1 MSRTGRALQDALR
14 RKCYHP
20 SAAFDAFPRS
30 ALDLGVP
37 ARFEEQVRRHGT
49 RPAVESDSGRL
60 TYSQLNGVANDIAH
74 ALLEPTEGAA
84 PLVAVLADQGAM
96 NVAAL
101 LGILKAGAAFVP
113 LDTHWPV
120 ARMRWVLDRSHI
132 GVVLASASRAP
143 LAREITGANQRVL
156 VLEGLVTASGRPDPR
171 VSIDA
176 DAPAYVLYT
185 SGSTGHP
192 KGVRHSH
199 RSLSHEVL
207 RLTNALHVCA
217 DDRQSLLR
225 ANSGGAISDAFTAL
239 LNGAAVCPI
248 DVLESGIDGL
258 VEWVTRERVTIWRS
272 TPSLFRAVWNEFPST
287 FLLRD
292 LRIVFLCGEP
302 VTASDLDAYRTY
314 AGRDSL
320 FVNCLGSTECA
331 TVTLQLI
338 DRDAAVEPGPVPI
351 GYAVEDMDVEL
362 VDESGDIVTGAAS
375 GEIVVRSRYL
385 ADGYVDEPRL
395 TEQLFRE
402 DSDDVACRRYFSGDT
417 ATRLNDGTLIYQGR
431 KATRANVSGRTFELA
446 EVEMA
451 LQATHGIREAIADVV
466 VDERGTSR
474 LVAYVVADA
483 EPAPTIDS
491 VRLLLEARLPA
502 FMIPSSLVF
511 VEGIPLTGSGKA
523 DRRVLAER
531 LRARPVVATTAAPS
545 SPLEVAVARIFA
557 EMLHVQEVEAQDSFF
572 ELGGKSLA
580 TLRVLSRIKSSYGAD
595 HRPASVLRAAD
606 GRGYRARR
614 RTRTRRASRSGDA
627 RRLAR
632 RDRSVGQRRAEPVGN
647 ARDMG
652 LVEER
657 RVIAL

>member
-20 SAAFDAFPRS
+20 SAAFDAFPRL

-239 LNGAAVCPI
+239 LNGAAVCPSMSSSRASMASWSGSR
-248 DVLESGIDGL
+248 ESG
-258 VEWVTRERVTIWRS
+258 
-272 TPSLFRAVWNEFPST
+272 
-287 FLLRD
+287 
-292 LRIVFLCGEP
+292 
-302 VTASDLDAYRTY
+302 
-314 AGRDSL
+314 
-320 FVNCLGSTECA
+320 
-331 TVTLQLI
+331 
-338 DRDAAVEPGPVPI
+338 
-351 GYAVEDMDVEL
+351 
-362 VDESGDIVTGAAS
+362 
-375 GEIVVRSRYL
+375 
-385 ADGYVDEPRL
+385 
-395 TEQLFRE
+395 
-402 DSDDVACRRYFSGDT
+402 
-417 ATRLNDGTLIYQGR
+417 
-431 KATRANVSGRTFELA
+431 
-446 EVEMA
+446 
-451 LQATHGIREAIADVV
+451 
-466 VDERGTSR
+466 
-474 LVAYVVADA
+474 
-483 EPAPTIDS
+483 
-491 VRLLLEARLPA
+491 
-502 FMIPSSLVF
+502 
-511 VEGIPLTGSGKA
+511 
-523 DRRVLAER
+523 
-531 LRARPVVATTAAPS
+531 
-545 SPLEVAVARIFA
+545 
-557 EMLHVQEVEAQDSFF
+557 
-572 ELGGKSLA
+572 
-580 TLRVLSRIKSSYGAD
+580 
-595 HRPASVLRAAD
+595 
-606 GRGYRARR
+606 
-614 RTRTRRASRSGDA
+614 
-627 RRLAR
+627 
-632 RDRSVGQRRAEPVGN
+632 
-647 ARDMG
+647 
-652 LVEER
+652 
-657 RVIAL
+657 